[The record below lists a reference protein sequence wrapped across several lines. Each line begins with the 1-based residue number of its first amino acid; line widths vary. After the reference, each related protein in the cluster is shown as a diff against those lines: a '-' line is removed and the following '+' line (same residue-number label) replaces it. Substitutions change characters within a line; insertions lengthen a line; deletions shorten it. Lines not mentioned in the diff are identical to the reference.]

1 MAIVQDAYNLTD
13 DILTKILTGEYRRI
27 GSVIRYATGPNKGQI
42 VKHLKPVRLEV
53 AQQAQGLGAKAI
65 QFAKNNK
72 KALIIVGIGTG
83 IAAAGFGIYYKIKNH
98 EPEVVA
104 KFRASLKTYING
116 IRKGNLSVDL
126 INDLMTCL
134 ENLKKHKDYEKI
146 SIQLSTE
153 ELDVLVN
160 RIFEYTEKLAKDNS
174 IELSED
180 ELNRQISDGTIL
192 NLQRYLNTI
201 ANKSRRYLFMLMPP
215 FSDYSAGLSMIIPF

>member
-1 MAIVQDAYNLTD
+1 MAIVQDAYDLTD

-27 GSVIRYATGPNKGQI
+27 GSIIRYATGPNKGRI
-42 VKHLKPVRLEV
+42 VKHLKPVNMEV

-65 QFAKNNK
+65 QLAKNNK
-72 KALIIVGIGTG
+72 KALIIVGISTG
-83 IAAAGFGIYYKIKNH
+83 VAAAGVGIYHKIKNRD
-98 EPEVVA
+98 PEVVT
-104 KFRASLKTYING
+104 KFRASLKNYING
-116 IRKGNLSVDL
+116 IRKGNLSVDS

-174 IELSED
+174 IEFTED
-180 ELNRQISDGTIL
+180 ELNEHISDSTIL
-192 NLQRYLNTI
+192 NLQRYLKAQKRIFET
-201 ANKSRRYLFMLMPP
+201 A
-215 FSDYSAGLSMIIPF
+215 A

>member
-1 MAIVQDAYNLTD
+1 MAIVQDAYDLTD
-13 DILTKILTGEYRRI
+13 DFLIKILTGEYRRI

-42 VKHLKPVRLEV
+42 VKHLKPVQMEV
-53 AQQAQGLGAKAI
+53 AQQAQGLGVKLI

-72 KALIIVGIGTG
+72 KALILAGIGTG
-83 IAAAGFGIYYKIKNH
+83 IATVGCGIYFKIKNQD
-98 EPEVVA
+98 PEVVG
-104 KFRASLKTYING
+104 KFRESLKIYING
-116 IRKGNLSVDL
+116 IREGNLSVDL

-174 IELSED
+174 INLTKD
-180 ELNRQISDGTIL
+180 ELNAQISDGTIS
-192 NLQRYLNTI
+192 NLQRYLQTQKRI
-201 ANKSRRYLFMLMPP
+201 FE
-215 FSDYSAGLSMIIPF
+215 SAA

>member
-27 GSVIRYATGPNKGQI
+27 GSVIRYVTGPNKGQI
-42 VKHLKPVRLEV
+42 VKHLKPVHIEV

-72 KALIIVGIGTG
+72 KALIIVGISTG
-83 IAAAGFGIYYKIKNH
+83 IAAVGVSIYYKIKNH
-98 EPEVVA
+98 DPEVVT
-104 KFRASLKTYING
+104 KFRTSLKNYING
-116 IRKGNLSVDL
+116 IRKGNLSVDS
-126 INDLMTCL
+126 INDLMNCL
-134 ENLKKHKDYEKI
+134 ENLKKHKDCEKI

-174 IELSED
+174 IELTED
-180 ELNRQISDGTIL
+180 EINTHISDGTIL
-192 NLQRYLNTI
+192 NLQRYLKAQKRIFET
-201 ANKSRRYLFMLMPP
+201 A
-215 FSDYSAGLSMIIPF
+215 A

>member
-27 GSVIRYATGPNKGQI
+27 GSVIRYATGPNKGRI
-42 VKHLKPVRLEV
+42 VKHLEPVYMEV
-53 AQQAQGLGAKAI
+53 AQQAQGLVAKAI

-72 KALIIVGIGTG
+72 KALIIVGISAGLAATG
-83 IAAAGFGIYYKIKNH
+83 VGIYYKIKH
-98 EPEVVA
+98 HDPEVVT
-104 KFRASLKTYING
+104 KFRASLKTYINE

-126 INDLMTCL
+126 INDLMACL

-146 SIQLSTE
+146 NIQLSTE

-174 IELSED
+174 IEFTED
-180 ELNRQISDGTIL
+180 ELNAQTSDGTIL
-192 NLQRYLNTI
+192 NLQRYLKAQKRIFET
-201 ANKSRRYLFMLMPP
+201 A
-215 FSDYSAGLSMIIPF
+215 A

>member
-13 DILTKILTGEYRRI
+13 DILMKILTGEYRRI

-42 VKHLKPVRLEV
+42 VKHLKPIRLEA
-53 AQQAQGLGAKAI
+53 AQQAQGVCAKVI

-72 KALIIVGIGTG
+72 KALIVVGISTG
-83 IAAAGFGIYYKIKNH
+83 IVAAGFGIYEKIKNH
-98 EPEVVA
+98 EPEVVTN
-104 KFRASLKTYING
+104 FRASLKTYING
-116 IRKGNLSVDL
+116 IREGNLSVDL

-160 RIFEYTEKLAKDNS
+160 RIFEYTEKLARDNS
-174 IELSED
+174 IGLTED
-180 ELNRQISDGTIL
+180 ELNDQMSDGTIP
-192 NLQRYLNTI
+192 NLQRYLKAQKRIFET
-201 ANKSRRYLFMLMPP
+201 A
-215 FSDYSAGLSMIIPF
+215 A

>member
-42 VKHLKPVRLEV
+42 VKHLKPVRMEV

-72 KALIIVGIGTG
+72 KTLIIVGIGTG
-83 IAAAGFGIYYKIKNH
+83 ITAAGFGLYYKIKNH
-98 EPEVVA
+98 EPEVVT
-104 KFRASLKTYING
+104 KFRASLKIYING

-174 IELSED
+174 IELTED

-192 NLQRYLNTI
+192 NLQRYLKAQKKIFET
-201 ANKSRRYLFMLMPP
+201 A
-215 FSDYSAGLSMIIPF
+215 A